1 MNKSTPIN
9 QLPLQQNSQNLFVND
24 QQRQIITQAQQAIN
38 NSTMP
43 QNTQLSNEI
52 ISDDDNAIQDMLN
65 NLNSSS
71 QQPDLQYIQQQQQLQ
86 QQQQDEYLARI
97 SAMNNLNIN
106 QFPSAQT
113 PQVYSVNPLL
123 QQQQQLPKADG
134 FVNQFMQLLT
144 NDFKLAAIIFLAV
157 IVVQFIPFHK
167 YISKYIAID
176 KIPYHDVIFKAIIAS
191 LFVII
196 VNKLIK

>member
-9 QLPLQQNSQNLFVND
+9 QLPLQQNPQNLFVND

-86 QQQQDEYLARI
+86 QQQDEYLARI

-106 QFPSAQT
+106 QFAASPAS
-113 PQVYSVNPLL
+113 QVYSNNLLL
-123 QQQQQLPKADG
+123 QQQQHVPKTTEG
-134 FVNQFMQLLT
+134 FVNQFTQLLT
-144 NDFKLAAIIFLAV
+144 DDFKLAGIVFLVV

-176 KIPYHDVIFKAIIAS
+176 KIPYHDVIFKGIMAS
-191 LFVII
+191 LLVII